1 MIVVLLFISIVS
13 GFCVGILSG
22 LTPGIHV
29 NVIASLMVAI
39 YASSPQSSELRLPIA
54 VFIVSVS
61 ITHAF
66 FDYIPSLFL
75 GVPTDEV
82 YTLLPGQRMIKQ
94 GEGGKAL
101 RLSIEGS
108 WKGLLFSLTIAIIFI
123 ILAVLNLNLLSTVD
137 KLLKPFL
144 FWVLLAISVF
154 LIKDESRT
162 AWATTIFLLSGFF
175 GIVVLGT
182 PLIPNGSSAAFN
194 SLFPALSGLFGIS
207 GLLISLADE
216 KGKLPIQKQDISLC
230 ISNRDVNAA
239 SLLGTISGMAVGL
252 LPGLGSANASTL
264 ALKLTG
270 DQNEDSNDK
279 FYITTTS
286 AIQTSD
292 ALFGI
297 TALYFI
303 QKSRSGASVAI
314 GALIEKINPWETLTI
329 VLAMGLAGFASRM
342 LLLNSWQIFLKIINN
357 LNYRALTFAVI
368 TFITLLVS
376 LTTGFWGVMV
386 LVAATSLG
394 LLPPMVNVRRSQMM
408 GFFLIPV
415 MLFFSGFQ
423 ESFVSLFRLE
433 SQLSPSIPTNLQ
445 SIAISLGIC
454 FFTSLIIYVS
464 TSFIQKKK

>member
-1 MIVVLLFISIVS
+1 
-13 GFCVGILSG
+13 
-22 LTPGIHV
+22 
-29 NVIASLMVAI
+29 
-39 YASSPQSSELRLPIA
+39 
-54 VFIVSVS
+54 
-61 ITHAF
+61 
-66 FDYIPSLFL
+66 
-75 GVPTDEV
+75 
-82 YTLLPGQRMIKQ
+82 MIKQ
-94 GEGGKAL
+94 GEGGRAL

-108 WKGLLFSLTIAIIFI
+108 WKGLLFSLIIAIIFI
-123 ILAVLNLNLLSTVD
+123 ILAILNLNLLSAVD
-137 KLLKPFL
+137 ELLKPFL

-162 AWATTIFLLSGFF
+162 AWANTIFLLSGFF

-216 KGKLPIQKQDISLC
+216 KAKLPIQKKDISLC

-357 LNYRALTFAVI
+357 LNYRALTLAV
-368 TFITLLVS
+368 LQD
-376 LTTGFWGVMV
+376 
-386 LVAATSLG
+386 
-394 LLPPMVNVRRSQMM
+394 LPPQRS
-408 GFFLIPV
+408 
-415 MLFFSGFQ
+415 
-423 ESFVSLFRLE
+423 
-433 SQLSPSIPTNLQ
+433 
-445 SIAISLGIC
+445 
-454 FFTSLIIYVS
+454 
-464 TSFIQKKK
+464 